1 MRIKIARYNEQGK
14 AYFTTVFDCGW
25 YSIEPVNAKDGILY
39 QIQINGV
46 QGVRPPGP
54 IMIEIKPG
62 QKADL
67 WEQNENGRTV
77 DSKQFN
83 YD

>member
-1 MRIKIARYNEQGK
+1 MRIKISRYDDKGDS
-14 AYFTTVFDCGW
+14 YSSTVYDCGW
-25 YSIEPVNAKDGILY
+25 YSVEPVKTDTGILY

-54 IMIEIKPG
+54 IHIEILPG
-62 QKADL
+62 NKADL

-77 DSKQFN
+77 DSRQFN

>member
-1 MRIKIARYNEQGK
+1 MRIKIARYNHQNE
-14 AYFTTVFDCGW
+14 AYCTTVYDCGW
-25 YSIEPVNAKDGILY
+25 YSIEPIKTKEGLLY
-39 QIQINGV
+39 AIQINGV

-54 IMIEIKPG
+54 IHLEILPG
-62 QKADL
+62 DRADL

-77 DSKQFN
+77 DNRQFN